1 MKRKIAAILL
11 LIALAAGGAVFG
23 CSRNQ
28 QSDSGSEGSS
38 VTQKKTDTEKEKGD
52 AAGSSDKQGKSE
64 GTEEM
69 TSENSNDAAGTLTP
83 DDLSIN
89 YFEWNVQEKILNKA
103 LCYTLTLRNRSPY
116 PLLSTEIN
124 YKVRDTAT
132 EQDLKRFDE
141 FKKDN
146 KKYIDQDEDN
156 RNIIL
161 IGKSE
166 AYVKPGQYLKDVPVT
181 IGIHSMTWFDTPDYD
196 QFILMKASALSLGIV
211 KDNLLYQC
219 RYDFTDKAWTI
230 DADPAKLNSWPD
242 TDLTKIIPEPSCDY
256 CLITTTKEDN
266 YLAFTAFG
274 MSKDDYKEYVKSI
287 EKAGFTKKKKSGGHY
302 YSAEDADG
310 NTIDLIFD
318 KDNWNIDV
326 NVNL

>member
-1 MKRKIAAILL
+1 MKQKLTAVLL
-11 LIALAAGGAVFG
+11 VIILAAGGAACG

-28 QSDSGSEGSS
+28 QADSGSEGSS
-38 VTQKKTDTEKEKGD
+38 ITQETTESEKEKND
-52 AAGSSDKQGKSE
+52 SSSSSKEQGKSDS
-64 GTEEM
+64 TDKA
-69 TSENSNDAAGTLTP
+69 TSENSDKASGTLTA
-83 DDLSIN
+83 DDLSIS

-103 LCYTLTLRNRSPY
+103 LCYTLTLHNRSPY

-146 KKYIDQDEDN
+146 KKYIDQNEDN

-196 QFILMKASALSLGIV
+196 QFILMKPSALTLGIV

-219 RYDFTDKAWTI
+219 RYDFTDKAWTV
-230 DADPAKLNSWPD
+230 DSDPKKLNSWPD
-242 TDLTKIIPEPSCDY
+242 TDLSKIIPKPSCDY
-256 CLITTTKEDN
+256 CLITTS
-266 YLAFTAFG
+266 G
-274 MSKDDYKEYVKSI
+274 KSEI
-287 EKAGFTKKKKSGGHY
+287 NCYASIVITLG
-302 YSAEDADG
+302 
-310 NTIDLIFD
+310 ICL
-318 KDNWNIDV
+318 
-326 NVNL
+326 